1 MLLNEWLAIYTISL
15 NLLKYDFKKT
25 TRTDLELPQ
34 GRKDAMKKL
43 ASFRPYG
50 KTYLGGKHF

>member
-34 GRKDAMKKL
+34 GRKDVMN
-43 ASFRPYG
+43 
-50 KTYLGGKHF
+50 KTCVLPSLR

>member
-43 ASFRPYG
+43 ASFRPF
-50 KTYLGGKHF
+50 GKHLSWR